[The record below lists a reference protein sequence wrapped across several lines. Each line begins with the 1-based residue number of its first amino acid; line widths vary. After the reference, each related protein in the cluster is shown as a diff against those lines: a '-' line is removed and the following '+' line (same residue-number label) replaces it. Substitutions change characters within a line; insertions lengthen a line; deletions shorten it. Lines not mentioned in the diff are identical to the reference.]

1 MAERSI
7 IIEHNGV
14 KYTGHIA
21 TIKSTRLG
29 YEDHGI
35 LTTSLDLS
43 WEGAGVG
50 FGGYCLD
57 ERRDRKSSDYTRVG
71 TAYGLDHIIRVMET
85 VGVDRWEKLQGSR
98 VIALFDYESSGST
111 LGGMV
116 RGIAALQDDK
126 VFIPSEHADAWRE
139 KSAVA

>member
-1 MAERSI
+1 MTERSI
-7 IIEHNGV
+7 VIEHNGV

-43 WEGAGVG
+43 WEGSGVG

-57 ERRDRKSSDYTRVG
+57 EPKNRLGRDYTRVG
-71 TAYGLDHIIRVMET
+71 TAYGLDYIIRVMET

-98 VIALFDYESSGST
+98 VIVLFDYTPSGST
-111 LGGMV
+111 WGGVV

-139 KSAVA
+139 KSAVS